1 MKMIKEAEL
10 TLEEFREFIK
20 TMDSDTVVSVT
31 IEREDD
37 TDVRE

>member
-1 MKMIKEAEL
+1 MNKEAEL

-20 TMDSDTVVSVT
+20 SMDPDTVVSVT